1 MTDTTTPHRYLPGE
15 AQRAQA
21 VLTAVLGGPENIP
34 AGATLYHLAEA
45 VAGTISLYRRA
56 ISTGARLG
64 HLDPELAAR
73 IDARGFSSR
82 QYEGKKLFEAPGLV
96 GALAAWR
103 DRVEQIPP
111 QRWTDV
117 EQELVR
123 VYDATRAAADL
134 GEDRV
139 VEATDTD
146 RLADA
151 LREVEQAHVQG
162 GNAVDALAALSV
174 ALRIALT
181 RWPEVVQPDA

>member
-1 MTDTTTPHRYLPGE
+1 MTDTTTPRRYLPGE

-45 VAGTISLYRRA
+45 AAGTISLYRRA

-103 DRVEQIPP
+103 DRVDQIPA

-117 EQELVR
+117 EQDLVR
-123 VYDATRAAADL
+123 VYDATRTAADL
-134 GEDRV
+134 GEDGV

-151 LREVEQAHVQG
+151 LREARQAAAGDSNDTEIEALQ
-162 GNAVDALAALSV
+162 NALEL
-174 ALRIALT
+174 ALT
-181 RWPEVVQPDA
+181 RWPEVVDSDA